1 MSPNS
6 GSRVADRVTSRG
18 SGVGVRELARSTLTD
33 QWRWAMVPAPASLA
47 DDAGWGGLP
56 CGAGRPTMA
65 MITDASLSLETEV
78 EGVAFAR
85 EILRIEGEALG
96 RVRERLGPAIA
107 HAADL
112 IHRCA
117 GSVIVTGMGKAGLV
131 GQKLAA
137 TLASTGTRAFP
148 LHPGEA
154 IHGDL
159 GRIRAD
165 DVVIALSQSG
175 ETEEV
180 LRLVP
185 ALRRL
190 SARLIAITE
199 RTTSS
204 LGQAADLC
212 IALGPIE
219 EACPLG
225 LAPSA
230 STTAL
235 MAVGD
240 ALALLVS
247 RMRDFSPE
255 DFALYHPGGSLG
267 RKLTRVEDVMR
278 TGRQLRRAHVE
289 ETVREIFVRLAG
301 PRRRS
306 GAFLIEDAD
315 THLLGIFTD
324 SDLARLF
331 EKRREAELDRQIG
344 EIMTIDPKRV
354 RVGALLSDAVELLK
368 TYKISELPVVD
379 RGNRLVG
386 LIDVTDLIGLVPAEF
401 EE

>member
-1 MSPNS
+1 
-6 GSRVADRVTSRG
+6 
-18 SGVGVRELARSTLTD
+18 
-33 QWRWAMVPAPASLA
+33 
-47 DDAGWGGLP
+47 
-56 CGAGRPTMA
+56 MA
-65 MITDASLSLETEV
+65 MITDASLALETEI
-78 EGVAFAR
+78 EGLAFVR
-85 EILRIEGEALG
+85 EVLRIEADALA
-96 RVRERLGPAIA
+96 RVRERIGPTVAR
-107 HAADL
+107 AADL
-112 IHRCA
+112 IYRCA

-137 TLASTGTRAFP
+137 TLASTGTRAFH
-148 LHPGEA
+148 LHPGDA
-154 IHGDL
+154 VHGDL
-159 GRIRAD
+159 GRVRAD

-180 LRLVP
+180 LRLIP

-190 SARLIAITE
+190 EAGLIAITE
-199 RTTSS
+199 RATSS
-204 LGQAADLC
+204 LGRASDLC

-240 ALALLVS
+240 AIALLVS
-247 RMRDFSPE
+247 RMREFSPE

-267 RKLTRVEDVMR
+267 RKLTRVEEIMR
-278 TGRQLRRAHVE
+278 SGNQVRRAHVE
-289 ETVREIFVRLAG
+289 ETVREIFVRLAN

-306 GAFLIEDAD
+306 GAVLIEDHE

-331 EKRREAELDRQIG
+331 EKRRETDLDRPIS
-344 EIMTIDPKRV
+344 EIMTLDPYRIH
-354 RVGALLSDAVELLK
+354 VGAMLSDAIAVMK
-368 TYKISELPVVD
+368 THKISELPVVD
-379 RGNRLVG
+379 RSNHLVG

>member
-1 MSPNS
+1 
-6 GSRVADRVTSRG
+6 
-18 SGVGVRELARSTLTD
+18 
-33 QWRWAMVPAPASLA
+33 
-47 DDAGWGGLP
+47 
-56 CGAGRPTMA
+56 MA

-85 EILRIEGEALG
+85 EVLRIEAEALG

-107 HAADL
+107 QGADL
-112 IHRCA
+112 IYRCA

-199 RTTSS
+199 RATSS

-278 TGRQLRRAHVE
+278 TGRQLRRAHIE

-306 GAFLIEDAD
+306 GAILIEDAD
-315 THLLGIFTD
+315 AHLLGIFTD

-386 LIDVTDLIGLVPAEF
+386 LIDVTDLISLVPAEF

>member
-1 MSPNS
+1 
-6 GSRVADRVTSRG
+6 
-18 SGVGVRELARSTLTD
+18 
-33 QWRWAMVPAPASLA
+33 
-47 DDAGWGGLP
+47 
-56 CGAGRPTMA
+56 MA
-65 MITDASLSLETEV
+65 MITDRSLALDTEA
-78 EGVAFAR
+78 EGVEFAR
-85 EILRIEGEALG
+85 NVLRVEAEALE
-96 RVRERLGPAIA
+96 RVRDRLGPPIA
-107 HAADL
+107 HAAEL

-148 LHPGEA
+148 LHPAEA
-154 IHGDL
+154 VHGDL
-159 GRIRAD
+159 GRVRAD

-180 LRLVP
+180 VRLIP

-190 SARLIAITE
+190 NACLVAITE
-199 RTTSS
+199 RATST

-212 IALGPIE
+212 IALGPVE

-247 RMRDFSPE
+247 RLRDFSPE
-255 DFALYHPGGSLG
+255 DFALYHPAGSLG
-267 RKLTRVEDVMR
+267 RKLMRVEDVMR
-278 TGRQLRRAHVE
+278 TGRQIRRAHVE
-289 ETVREIFVRLAG
+289 ETVRDVFIRLAG

-306 GAFLIEDAD
+306 GAVLIEDGE

-331 EKRREAELDRQIG
+331 ERRREADLDRPIG
-344 EIMTIDPKRV
+344 ELMTVDPKRV
-354 RVGALLSDAVELLK
+354 RVGAMLPDAVELMK
-368 TYKISELPVVD
+368 RHKISELPVVD
-379 RGNRLVG
+379 RGNHLVG
-386 LIDVTDLIGLVPAEF
+386 LIDVTDLIGLEPADF

>member
-1 MSPNS
+1 MGPDIAY
-6 GSRVADRVTSRG
+6 VADLV
-18 SGVGVRELARSTLTD
+18 
-33 QWRWAMVPAPASLA
+33 
-47 DDAGWGGLP
+47 
-56 CGAGRPTMA
+56 
-65 MITDASLSLETEV
+65 
-78 EGVAFAR
+78 F
-85 EILRIEGEALG
+85 
-96 RVRERLGPAIA
+96 
-107 HAADL
+107 
-112 IHRCA
+112 RCT

-190 SARLIAITE
+190 GAHLIAITE
-199 RTTSS
+199 RATSS
-204 LGQAADLC
+204 LGQAAELC

-289 ETVREIFVRLAG
+289 ETVRAVFVRLAG

-306 GAFLIEDAD
+306 GAILIEDD
-315 THLLGIFTD
+315 DHHLLGIFTD

-331 EKRREAELDRQIG
+331 EKRREADLDRRIG

-354 RVGALLSDAVELLK
+354 RVGALLGDAVELLK
-368 TYKISELPVVD
+368 THKISELPVVD

-386 LIDVTDLIGLVPAEF
+386 LIDVTDLIGMVPLEL

>member
-1 MSPNS
+1 
-6 GSRVADRVTSRG
+6 
-18 SGVGVRELARSTLTD
+18 
-33 QWRWAMVPAPASLA
+33 
-47 DDAGWGGLP
+47 
-56 CGAGRPTMA
+56 MA

-107 HAADL
+107 QAADL
-112 IHRCA
+112 IYRCA

-247 RMRDFSPE
+247 RMRNFSPE

-306 GAFLIEDAD
+306 GAILIEDAD

-344 EIMTIDPKRV
+344 EIMTIEPKRV
-354 RVGALLSDAVELLK
+354 RVGALLSDAVELMK
-368 TYKISELPVVD
+368 THKISELPVVD

-386 LIDVTDLIGLVPAEF
+386 LIDVTDLIGLVPSEL